1 MPARKQ
7 AQPDT
12 VSRFKVDGKDYEVD
26 MAKLSFGEIAEVEEH
41 FDKDFD
47 SLHKAQDLIAS
58 LYLAMK
64 RAKPRTTWE
73 DVEALTSDAF
83 EDVTAERPTSTPA
96 TSGTQAG

>member
-1 MPARKQ
+1 MTPRKQ

-12 VSRFKVDGKDYEVD
+12 VSRFRVDGKDYEVD

-47 SLHKAQDLIAS
+47 SLHKAQDVIAS

-73 DVEALTSDAF
+73 DVEALTSDSF
-83 EDVTAERPTSTPA
+83 EQVEADRPTSAPA
-96 TSGTQAG
+96 TSGTQAT